1 MAIGHWTQAKDTAL
15 WARSWHSESRI
26 GPCEP
31 NGSDDGQKKSSSVCA
46 ICVSVRV
53 CVCVCMCQW
62 VSMCIDVCVCIDVAY
77 IPSISPIL
85 TNIPNHIPFFPLKS
99 PFFLPVSR
107 APKRCR
113 LSLLL
118 RHRAGPAQVTFAVPP
133 TTAGPAVIG
142 NAQGQ
147 SLGWN
152 IPSGYD

>member
-1 MAIGHWTQAKDTAL
+1 MATEHKPKTQRCELVADILNQESGLVNRMAQMMAKKNHHQFVL
-15 WARSWHSESRI
+15 F
-26 GPCEP
+26 
-31 NGSDDGQKKSSSVCA
+31 VCL
-46 ICVSVRV
+46 CVS
-53 CVCVCMCQW
+53 VCVCMCQW

-113 LSLLL
+113 LSLLP

-147 SLGWN
+147 SLG
-152 IPSGYD
+152 

>member
-31 NGSDDGQKKSSSVCA
+31 NGSNDGQKNTSSVCA

-62 VSMCIDVCVCIDVAY
+62 VSMCIDVCIDVAY

-85 TNIPNHIPFFPLKS
+85 TNIPNHIPFVPLKS
-99 PFFLPVSR
+99 PFFFCLLAGHQSAAGWPCCQGTALAQPRWRLRYLQRLGALP
-107 APKRCR
+107 
-113 LSLLL
+113 SLEILNVKAL
-118 RHRAGPAQVTFAVPP
+118 AET
-133 TTAGPAVIG
+133 
-142 NAQGQ
+142 
-147 SLGWN
+147 
-152 IPSGYD
+152 